1 MGEIHSLDDVDHRIL
16 NMLLENG
23 RISYVDMG
31 KELGMTRVAVSERV
45 KVLQEQ
51 GVIEGFTV
59 TLNLNKIGKPI
70 SAFFSIDVE
79 MNDFEAIAIDLAQD
93 PDVLSI
99 YQMTGP
105 STLHVHAALE
115 SMESLE
121 KFITERLYSVK
132 GIKKVESQIL
142 LRRFKSRGGVR
153 P

>member
-1 MGEIHSLDDVDHRIL
+1 MEETYELDEVDRHIL

-23 RISYVDMG
+23 RMSYVEMG
-31 KELGMTRVAVSERV
+31 KEVGMTRVAVSERV
-45 KVLQEQ
+45 KTLQEQ

-59 TLNLNKIGKPI
+59 TLNLNKISKPI
-70 SAFFSIDVE
+70 SAFFNIDVE
-79 MNDFEAIAIDLAQD
+79 MNEFEAIAISLAQD

-115 SMESLE
+115 SMEELE
-121 KFITERLYSVK
+121 KFITARLYSVK